1 MLKLYYETEAI
12 RVSYDEELQLGKGE
26 WKRSENR
33 DELRS
38 TILHLLEFVKE
49 QGIAR
54 WLSDRS
60 HLREA
65 VQQDLQGIIIEFYPQ
80 LVDGPLRRMA
90 NVVPAVIL
98 QHAATERIIRRSG
111 MLGNIIV
118 RDFETVPA
126 AMEWLQLPYEV
137 TDSSGAGN
145 GYGRE

>member
-33 DELRS
+33 EELRS

-65 VQQDLQGIIIEFYPQ
+65 VQQDLQGVIMEFYPQ
-80 LVDGPLRRMA
+80 LVDGPVRRMA
-90 NVVPAVIL
+90 NAVPAVIL

-111 MLGNIIV
+111 ILGNIIV
-118 RDFETVPA
+118 RDFETVTA
-126 AMEWLQLPYEV
+126 AMAWLQLPYET
-137 TDSSGAGN
+137 TDTSGVGN